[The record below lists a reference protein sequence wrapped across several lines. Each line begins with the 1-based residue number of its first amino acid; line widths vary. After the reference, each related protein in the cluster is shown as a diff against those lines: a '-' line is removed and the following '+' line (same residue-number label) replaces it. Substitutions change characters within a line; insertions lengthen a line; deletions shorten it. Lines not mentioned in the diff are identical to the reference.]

1 MSDLAGQLI
10 AVLNEQIRC
19 AETMLG
25 TLGRENQALATGDT
39 ESLNAVGAEK
49 ARLVETLEAL
59 EIERQGLVA
68 VIEAEL
74 APQQDRPN
82 ATPAWSSLLEL
93 IAACQQ
99 QNQRN
104 GALLKARSEQVRAA
118 LNLLRGAEPGLYG
131 ASGMRGEARSARPL
145 GSA

>member
-1 MSDLAGQLI
+1 MSDLATQLI

-19 AETMLG
+19 AQTMLG
-25 TLGRENQALATGDT
+25 ALGRENEALASGDT
-39 ESLNAVGAEK
+39 ESLNAAGAEK

-59 EIERQGLVA
+59 ETERQGLVA

-74 APQQDRPN
+74 APSDYRRS
-82 ATPAWSSLLEL
+82 ATPAWDSLLDL
-93 IAACQQ
+93 IAACQR

-118 LNLLRGAEPGLYG
+118 LKLLRGAEPDLYDARGL
-131 ASGMRGEARSARPL
+131 RGEARSARPL
-145 GSA
+145 ASD